1 MEHNMKET
9 AKQLATAALVLASV
23 TALSLGIRRVRF
35 SMRRAKAME
44 NPVAVD
50 TGQSN
55 LSAGASDRE
64 GDRRSERTP
73 HGSPNPARQPGDTDT
88 FGLEADR
95 HSDTEAM
102 AYDHIESQAG
112 SSAHSN
118 SVSTTKAF
126 KGEYAEF
133 NKGKYAEFKK
143 GDYAKSKGSKGL
155 TKISIGAYEDIY
167 VTEEGDH
174 WYVSKQPD
182 GSIAK
187 MKLETENVNGEV
199 TVVGEGQMNV
209 YPAGGG
215 KSGKD

>member
-1 MEHNMKET
+1 MKAM
-9 AKQLATAALVLASV
+9 AKQLAAAALVLASV
-23 TALSLGIRRVRF
+23 TALSLGIRRVRL
-35 SMRRAKAME
+35 SMRRAKAIE

-50 TGQSN
+50 TGQSR
-55 LSAGASDRE
+55 LSAGPSGRQ
-64 GDRRSERTP
+64 GDRRSKPTP
-73 HGSPNPARQPGDTDT
+73 HGSPNAARQRGDTDT

-95 HSDTEAM
+95 QRAAASDTEAM

-112 SSAHSN
+112 SGAHSK

-133 NKGKYAEFKK
+133 NKGKYGELKK
-143 GDYAKSKGSKGL
+143 GGYAKSKGSKSS

-199 TVVGEGQMNV
+199 TVVGEGEMNV